1 MKQTI
6 ARLLL
11 PALLACLP
19 LAAAQAAPAHAAEP
33 PRVVQARANHG
44 QDVARLL
51 AAQHIAPEKLE
62 LFLRAFKHEGVIEVW
77 GRNAGD
83 ARFALLKTY
92 PICAASGALGPKRR
106 QGDWQVPEGFYTID
120 RFNPYSNFH
129 LSLGLSYPNAQDKQR
144 AAAAGIRNLGGDIF
158 IHGNCASIGCM
169 AMGDAAIEEI
179 YLLALAAKSAAAAHG
194 NRRIPVHVFPMRLDA
209 AHWPRLEKS
218 APDRAT
224 LAFWRELQP
233 AYENFERTR
242 DLR

>member
-1 MKQTI
+1 MKAI

-19 LAAAQAAPAHAAEP
+19 LAAAHAAPAEP
-33 PRVVQARANHG
+33 PRVAQARAHHG

-51 AAQHIAPEKLE
+51 AEQHIAPEKLE

-144 AAAAGIRNLGGDIF
+144 AAAAGVRNLGGDIF
-158 IHGNCASIGCM
+158 IHGNCVSIGCM

-179 YLLALAAKSAAAAHG
+179 YLLALTAKSAAAGHG
-194 NRRIPVHVFPMRLDA
+194 NRRIPVHIFPMRLDA
-209 AHWPRLEKS
+209 ANGPRLEKS